1 MFDARQHLG
10 DGSPLEG
17 SLPGFRVRGEQ
28 LALADAVAACLSG
41 DGHLIAEAGT
51 GVGKSLA
58 YLVPIAFA
66 GRTVVV
72 STYTKALQDQLR
84 TNDVPL
90 AREASGMPLTAAVV
104 KGRGNYLCRAQLETV
119 ESRIEL
125 WDVDGWQRLR
135 PWVADTRS
143 GDRDSLD
150 HVPSPTLWR
159 ELAVGSER
167 CRGRRCSFLDRCYAE
182 KARASA
188 GEADVVLV
196 NHALYMA
203 DLGLRAASDG
213 AVSILPPHDLVI
225 FDEAQMLEDVAA
237 EWLGVR
243 LSDAS
248 LARFARDVERASAG
262 AQSEVPERELRSLQ
276 LHAERLFGALP
287 AGARTRLREPHLR
300 SLPRDAADG
309 MRAALADV
317 AVALRGGGEESEA
330 LARHADAMAFAVEAA
345 LEPDHEETVVWSE
358 RRERGAVELRTAP
371 VDVAPRLDELLF
383 SEIEGAV
390 LVSATLALADGFSH
404 IRRRIGLHS
413 TRELRLGSPFDVAAN
428 ARLYLP
434 AEAPHAGG
442 PEGVDARW
450 VADEIE
456 RLVEASQGR
465 ALCLFTSYRQL
476 SAVHDL
482 LAGRLPF
489 RLLRQGEAPR
499 DRLLEWFRDDVS
511 SVLLATTSFWQGV
524 DVPGEALSLVVIDRL
539 PFTPPDDP
547 ILSARTEAA
556 ARAGRSGFE
565 DVQLPRA
572 AMLLKQGFGRL
583 LRSETDRGVVAI
595 LDRRLVTKPY
605 GRYLQAA
612 LPDVPRLSDP
622 DEVAAFLGVRIGEQR
637 LG

>member
-1 MFDARQHLG
+1 M
-10 DGSPLEG
+10 
-17 SLPGFRVRGEQ
+17 
-28 LALADAVAACLSG
+28 
-41 DGHLIAEAGT
+41 
-51 GVGKSLA
+51 
-58 YLVPIAFA
+58 PIAFA

-135 PWVADTRS
+135 PWVQDTKT
-143 GDRDSLD
+143 GDRDGLD

-182 KARASA
+182 RARASA

-248 LARFARDVERASAG
+248 LARFARDVERASTG
-262 AQSEVPERELRSLQ
+262 AQSEIPERELRSLQ

-287 AGARTRLREPHLR
+287 AGTRTRLREPHLR
-300 SLPRDAADG
+300 ALPRDAADG

-317 AVALRGGGEESEA
+317 AIALRGGGEESEA

-358 RRERGAVELRTAP
+358 RRDRGAVELRTAP

-404 IRRRIGLHS
+404 VAPSHRPA
-413 TRELRLGSPFDVAAN
+413 LG
-428 ARLYLP
+428 
-434 AEAPHAGG
+434 
-442 PEGVDARW
+442 
-450 VADEIE
+450 
-456 RLVEASQGR
+456 
-465 ALCLFTSYRQL
+465 
-476 SAVHDL
+476 
-482 LAGRLPF
+482 
-489 RLLRQGEAPR
+489 PR
-499 DRLLEWFRDDVS
+499 
-511 SVLLATTSFWQGV
+511 
-524 DVPGEALSLVVIDRL
+524 
-539 PFTPPDDP
+539 
-547 ILSARTEAA
+547 AA
-556 ARAGRSGFE
+556 ARLAVRRRRQRAPLPAGRGAASGR
-565 DVQLPRA
+565 PR
-572 AMLLKQGFGRL
+572 G
-583 LRSETDRGVVAI
+583 
-595 LDRRLVTKPY
+595 RRLALG
-605 GRYLQAA
+605 GRRDRAPGRGQPGPGAVPVHVVPPAVGGARPAGRPAA
-612 LPDVPRLSDP
+612 VPAAAPGRGAARPAARVVPRRRQLG
-622 DEVAAFLGVRIGEQR
+622 AARAPPASGRASTCR
-637 LG
+637 ARRCRWW

>member
-1 MFDARQHLG
+1 MFDARRYLG
-10 DGSPLEG
+10 EGSPLEG
-17 SLPGFRVRGEQ
+17 SLAGFRVRGEQ

-58 YLVPIAFA
+58 YLVPAAFA

-90 AREASGMPLTAAVV
+90 AREATGRPLVAAVV

-135 PWVADTRS
+135 PWVAETTN
-143 GDRDSLD
+143 GDRDLLD
-150 HVPSPTLWR
+150 HVPSPSLWR

-167 CRGRRCSFLDRCYAE
+167 CRGRRCSFLDRCFAE
-182 KARASA
+182 RARSA
-188 GEADVVLV
+188 AAEADVVLV

-213 AVSILPPHDLVI
+213 AISVLPPHDLVV

-243 LSDAS
+243 LSDLS
-248 LARFARDVERASAG
+248 LARFARDVERATTA
-262 AQSEVPERELRSLQ
+262 AQEEVPEREIRSLQ

-287 AGARTRLREPHLR
+287 GGARVRLREPHLR
-300 SLPRDAADG
+300 ALPRDAADG
-309 MRAALADV
+309 MRAALADI
-317 AVALRGGGEESEA
+317 AVALRRGGDESEA
-330 LARHADAMAFAVEAA
+330 LARSADAMAFAVEAA

-358 RRERGAVELRTAP
+358 RRERGIVELRTAP
-371 VDVAPRLDELLF
+371 VDVAPKLEELLF
-383 SEIEGAV
+383 DQVEGAV
-390 LVSATLALADGFSH
+390 LVSATLALGDGFAH
-404 IRRRIGLHS
+404 VRRRVGLRS
-413 TRELRLGSPFDVAAN
+413 ARELRLGTPFDLAAN
-428 ARLYLP
+428 ARLYVP
-434 AEAPHAGG
+434 TEAPSVGG
-442 PEGVDARW
+442 PDSVDARW
-450 VADEIE
+450 LAAEIE
-456 RLVEASQGR
+456 RLVTASNGR

-476 SAVHDL
+476 TAVYDL
-482 LAGRLPF
+482 VAGRLPF
-489 RLLRQGEAPR
+489 RVLRQGEAPR
-499 DRLLEWFRDDVS
+499 DRLLEWFRDDVH

-547 ILSARTEAA
+547 ILSARTEAV

-565 DVQLPRA
+565 EVQLPRA

-595 LDRRLVTKPY
+595 LDRRLVTKGY
-605 GRYLQAA
+605 GAYLRAA
-612 LPDVPRLSDP
+612 LPDVPRLGDP
-622 DEVAAFLGVRIGEQR
+622 AEVAEFLGVGIAPSG
-637 LG
+637 